1 MGRSIPPQF
10 PQRLSILGWGYLL
23 PFGAVRSLSARIV
36 KDNPDRVSPARPHST
51 HTMSHVDAI
60 GAPHAPDRAM
70 VDGED
75 HALSLTE
82 RDDLGPRLHARP
94 LLEVFAEDSRLVIT
108 SLGWYPIRKTPFL
121 AFKSTKRTASRRKL
135 PFHGIRPFFVSPG
148 ARHARTDPQP
158 ARKLARTRAA
168 WQDPRSTIETFQC
181 DSSEVRRRASDSR
194 GRFT

>member
-1 MGRSIPPQF
+1 MR
-10 PQRLSILGWGYLL
+10 WGYLLL
-23 PFGAVRSLSARIV
+23 PFGAVRPPSGRIV
-36 KDNPDRVSPARPHST
+36 KDNPDRVSPSRLHTT

-94 LLEVFAEDSRLVIT
+94 LLEIFAEDSRLVIT
-108 SLGWYPIRKTPFL
+108 SLGRHPIRKTPLL
-121 AFKSTKRTASRRKL
+121 AFKSTKRMASRRKL
-135 PFHGIRPFFVSPG
+135 PFHENRPFFVSPG
-148 ARHARTDPQP
+148 ARPATTEPDPQGHGS
-158 ARKLARTRAA
+158 ARKRTA
-168 WQDPRSTIETFQC
+168 WQDPESTTETIQR